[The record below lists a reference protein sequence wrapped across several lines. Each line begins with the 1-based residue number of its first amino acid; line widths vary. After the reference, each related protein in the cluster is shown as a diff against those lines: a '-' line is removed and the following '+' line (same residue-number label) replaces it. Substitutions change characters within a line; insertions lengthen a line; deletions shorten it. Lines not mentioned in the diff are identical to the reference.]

1 MVGWGMVLSDG
12 KEQNFLSPTEIMLH
26 QSFKFVE
33 LLISNVPFFAVAY
46 TQPISVAHA
55 ELMFPKLP
63 QMNHINGFIF
73 VKKMGKM
80 QPTLCKWRVQ

>member
-63 QMNHINGFIF
+63 
-73 VKKMGKM
+73 
-80 QPTLCKWRVQ
+80 TDESYKWLYICQKDGQNAANSL

>member
-33 LLISNVPFFAVAY
+33 LFDI
-46 TQPISVAHA
+46 
-55 ELMFPKLP
+55 
-63 QMNHINGFIF
+63 
-73 VKKMGKM
+73 
-80 QPTLCKWRVQ
+80 